1 VRRRMTILRDVVS
14 FRIPAAHTVEA
25 MIRSGDRVLLRQ
37 EGLAGATVVEVSGSA
52 RAEGATNAVRIRRLP
67 ALRPARRRKR

>member
-1 VRRRMTILRDVVS
+1 MTLLRDVVS
-14 FRIPAAHTVEA
+14 FRIPASNTVER
-25 MIRSGDRVLLRQ
+25 MIRAGDRVLLSQ

-67 ALRPARRRKR
+67 AKKRATRRRRA